1 MASTAPEPPSTGVVA
16 LDSARRT
23 LSVIIAGESKLTLIS
38 KDHATDIPYSTDAL
52 LRLTKLLPRSI
63 RTFDNM
69 NQVSQVA
76 DHFLLQFFRRNSAYI
91 DVACALYNTIAE
103 DLNRLLIKEEVYLAI
118 LAQYGRVLVNNK
130 IRDKR
135 LLKVQG
141 DVESLLE
148 IMLEIEREEEQFSG
162 VVCSSGLDLIADRT
176 NPTSS
181 SSSRHHSQPVWA
193 DEQTKISDDELRH
206 QRFNRDNY
214 CQPPLLIAQDPRLMT
229 LVKLRK
235 NGEFVRHAL
244 FDKGS
249 ESWPNELRDMLSLT
263 GFSF

>member
-162 VVCSSGLDLIADRT
+162 T

>member
-1 MASTAPEPPSTGVVA
+1 MASPAPEPPSTGVVA

-23 LSVIIAGESKLTLIS
+23 LSVIIAGISHHQTPKCHPSIQTHIQGDIKLTLAS
-38 KDHATDIPYSTDAL
+38 KDRANDIPYSTDAL
-52 LRLTKLLPRSI
+52 SRLTKLLPRSI

-76 DHFLLQFFRRNSAYI
+76 DHFLLQFFRKNSAYI

-103 DLNRLLIKEEVYLAI
+103 DLNRLHNKEEVYLAI

-130 IRDKR
+130 TRDKR

-162 VVCSSGLDLIADRT
+162 V
-176 NPTSS
+176 
-181 SSSRHHSQPVWA
+181 
-193 DEQTKISDDELRH
+193 
-206 QRFNRDNY
+206 
-214 CQPPLLIAQDPRLMT
+214 
-229 LVKLRK
+229 
-235 NGEFVRHAL
+235 
-244 FDKGS
+244 
-249 ESWPNELRDMLSLT
+249 
-263 GFSF
+263 